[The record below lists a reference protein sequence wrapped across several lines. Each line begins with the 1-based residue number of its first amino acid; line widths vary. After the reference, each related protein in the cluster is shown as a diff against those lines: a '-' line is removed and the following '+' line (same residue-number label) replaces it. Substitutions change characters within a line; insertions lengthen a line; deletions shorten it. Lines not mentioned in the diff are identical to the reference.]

1 MPYRSNDDIY
11 RALNVVRQ
19 FNSHQQAVDE
29 APYGLGSRAA
39 DTMKRINPFSK
50 GGRIM
55 AKNRKQSGNLANQ
68 VNDEWRALLGKKGYA
83 KQAMGTVQDL
93 RDFVQSKAP
102 GTDVD
107 AFLDKAGI
115 PTATADA
122 PVPIKLQDKFLLS
135 IGQAMNA
142 AGAGGTT
149 GTADTTDTTA
159 TGSGGGGG
167 GSRTRSAA
175 ELTGDATSRKGTRRA
190 PLGSTPGADGA
201 TGPDGAT
208 GADGGEKDGGEPLAI
223 DKDGDDTADPGSDP
237 SVVGEPL
244 PEPAPDSEE
253 IPDNTKVADP
263 TGNPGPTGTKG
274 SGKGKEWTWKEPRDR
289 WQDKKSRTP
298 GSERHVDRLTKQAL
312 ADLGISVSGDT
323 GEAPNAKQ
331 TELINFVSALDSR
344 QQTELKKIISSRALS
359 TGIKQSPGAAS
370 VNADKY
376 THSSEKSV

>member
-149 GTADTTDTTA
+149 GTTGTADTTGTTDT
-159 TGSGGGGG
+159 GGGGRSG
-167 GSRTRSAA
+167 GIRGVADKMAA
-175 ELTGDATSRKGTRRA
+175 ATGTTGTRRA
-190 PLGSTPGADGA
+190 SGTKPVAPGTEPVAPGTEPVGAETPGA
-201 TGPDGAT
+201 
-208 GADGGEKDGGEPLAI
+208 E
-223 DKDGDDTADPGSDP
+223 
-237 SVVGEPL
+237 
-244 PEPAPDSEE
+244 
-253 IPDNTKVADP
+253 
-263 TGNPGPTGTKG
+263 
-274 SGKGKEWTWKEPRDR
+274 
-289 WQDKKSRTP
+289 TP
-298 GSERHVDRLTKQAL
+298 GAETPGAVSYKPGDLIQYTNAKGEVNQGNIISGPEQEGTENEFYAIKGVGGRQNNIKTSQMQPIGDKATAKPGLTKQGEIDIL
-312 ADLGISVSGDT
+312 PPPEGDSEADASQ
-323 GEAPNAKQ
+323 PQFAKQ
-331 TELINFVSALDSR
+331 VRMHNEVIEKVKTWNQASR
-344 QQTELKKIISSRALS
+344 DKLKAQL
-359 TGIKQSPGAAS
+359 GAS
-370 VNADKY
+370 V
-376 THSSEKSV
+376 

>member
-149 GTADTTDTTA
+149 GTTGTADTTGTTDT
-159 TGSGGGGG
+159 GGGGRSG
-167 GSRTRSAA
+167 GIRGVADKMAA
-175 ELTGDATSRKGTRRA
+175 ATGTTGTRRA
-190 PLGSTPGADGA
+190 SGTKPVAPGTEPVGAETPGA
-201 TGPDGAT
+201 
-208 GADGGEKDGGEPLAI
+208 E
-223 DKDGDDTADPGSDP
+223 
-237 SVVGEPL
+237 
-244 PEPAPDSEE
+244 
-253 IPDNTKVADP
+253 
-263 TGNPGPTGTKG
+263 
-274 SGKGKEWTWKEPRDR
+274 
-289 WQDKKSRTP
+289 TP
-298 GSERHVDRLTKQAL
+298 GAVSYKPGDLIQYTNAKGEVNQGNIISGPEQEGTENEFYAIKGVGGRQNNIKTSQMQPIGDKATAKPGLTKQGEIDIL
-312 ADLGISVSGDT
+312 PPPEGDSEADASQ
-323 GEAPNAKQ
+323 PQFAKQ
-331 TELINFVSALDSR
+331 VRMHNEVIEKVKTWNQASR
-344 QQTELKKIISSRALS
+344 DKLKAQL
-359 TGIKQSPGAAS
+359 GAS
-370 VNADKY
+370 V
-376 THSSEKSV
+376 